1 MNGGNDK
8 PTADH
13 ATRTD
18 RRTIAIIVFDG
29 LEALDAAGP
38 AGVFERA
45 EALRPGSYEVLIAS
59 AAGGR
64 VRTSG
69 ALCFTDTIALSDLPA
84 VCDTVLVAGG
94 SEASLMGAV
103 GSGLAE
109 WLGQR
114 ASTSRRVGSICTG
127 AFLLGWAGLL
137 DGRRATTHWRGCERL
152 QQLFPR
158 ARVDADAIYAFDG
171 VYTSAGVTAGIDLA
185 LALVAEDLDDGV
197 AAEIARDLVVYL
209 RRSGGQSQ
217 YSRML
222 AAQAA
227 ASPRLS
233 AVLQWTAEHLDRPI
247 KVADMAA
254 RAGMSDR
261 NFIRLFAKEVG
272 STPAQ
277 FVTRVRVEQ
286 ARDLLERSEWTLER
300 IADRCGFGSIDSFQR
315 AFKALQGTSP
325 SVYRARFTPGPRPD
339 GG

>member
-8 PTADH
+8 ATADR
-13 ATRTD
+13 ARRAD
-18 RRTIAIIVFDG
+18 RRVVAIIVFDG

-45 EALRPGSYEVLIAS
+45 EVLRPGSYEVIIAS
-59 AAGGR
+59 ATGGR
-64 VRTSG
+64 VKTSG
-69 ALCFTDTIALSDLPA
+69 ALCFSDTTALADLPPA
-84 VCDTVLVAGG
+84 CDTVLVAGG
-94 SEASLMGAV
+94 AEAGLMGAV
-103 GSGLAE
+103 QSGLPD
-109 WLGQR
+109 WLRQA
-114 ASTSRRVGSICTG
+114 ASASRRVGSICTG

-137 DGRRATTHWRGCERL
+137 DGRRVTTHWRGCERL
-152 QQLFPR
+152 QQLFPK
-158 ARVDADAIYAFDG
+158 ARVDADAIYLFDG

-185 LALVAEDLDDGV
+185 LALVAEDLDDSI

-222 AAQAA
+222 EAQAG

-233 AVLQWTAEHLDRPI
+233 EVLQWTAEHLDQSI

-254 RAGMSDR
+254 RAGMSER

-277 FVTRVRVEQ
+277 FVMRVRVEH

-300 IADRCGFGSIDSFQR
+300 IAERSGFGSIDSFQR
-315 AFKALQGTSP
+315 AFKAMQGTSP
-325 SVYRARFTPGPRPD
+325 SVYRARFTPA
-339 GG
+339 